1 MQDDVAH
8 RDEALLQDAGD
19 SHHSHLAQHVPGE
32 QHDLVLGFEG
42 ADAAEHHHHGQHTAD
57 ALAQEGGPGH
67 TGHAHLEAGHEQ
79 NVHADVGQGRDGQ
92 EVEGG
97 LAVAQRGEDAGGDVV
112 EEHEGQ
118 AQHVDIQI
126 QRRICKDLLR
136 GVDELQ
142 QAVAAHK
149 ADQKIYNG
157 TDELTEKARKEMPVS
172 DFETTDIQY
181 AGMSVADNKAL
192 AWFIS
197 GNEYQAHYYLP
208 MEVEVKGDD
217 KYSFVRTYKP
227 MNGETDNIA
236 ILNWNGGYSFIVNN
250 SDCASVKITGE
261 NGIYEEKVKEVPYVF
276 YYPSI
281 PSQYVFLDSDGNELS

>member
-1 MQDDVAH
+1 MN
-8 RDEALLQDAGD
+8 
-19 SHHSHLAQHVPGE
+19 GE
-32 QHDLVLGFEG
+32 MEMSTYCMKNKKYRKPVLILTVLFCVS
-42 ADAAEHHHHGQHTAD
+42 
-57 ALAQEGGPGH
+57 L
-67 TGHAHLEAGHEQ
+67 TG
-79 NVHADVGQGRDGQ
+79 
-92 EVEGG
+92 
-97 LAVAQRGEDAGGDVV
+97 
-112 EEHEGQ
+112 
-118 AQHVDIQI
+118 
-126 QRRICKDLLR
+126 CT
-136 GVDELQ
+136 
-142 QAVAAHK
+142 
-149 ADQKIYNG
+149 KIYNG

-227 MNGETDNIA
+227 INGETDNIA
-236 ILNWNGGYSFIVNN
+236 ILNWNGGYSFVVNN

>member
-1 MQDDVAH
+1 MN
-8 RDEALLQDAGD
+8 GD
-19 SHHSHLAQHVPGE
+19 MEMSTYCMKNKKYRKP
-32 QHDLVLGFEG
+32 VLILTVLFCVS
-42 ADAAEHHHHGQHTAD
+42 
-57 ALAQEGGPGH
+57 L
-67 TGHAHLEAGHEQ
+67 TG
-79 NVHADVGQGRDGQ
+79 
-92 EVEGG
+92 
-97 LAVAQRGEDAGGDVV
+97 
-112 EEHEGQ
+112 
-118 AQHVDIQI
+118 
-126 QRRICKDLLR
+126 CT
-136 GVDELQ
+136 
-142 QAVAAHK
+142 
-149 ADQKIYNG
+149 KIYNG

-236 ILNWNGGYSFIVNN
+236 ILNWNGGYSFVVNN

-261 NGIYEEKVKEVPYVF
+261 NGIYEEKVKEYEDV
-276 YYPSI
+276 
-281 PSQYVFLDSDGNELS
+281 QN

>member
-1 MQDDVAH
+1 MNGNMGMSTYCMKNKKY
-8 RDEALLQDAGD
+8 RK
-19 SHHSHLAQHVPGE
+19 P
-32 QHDLVLGFEG
+32 VLILTVLFCVS
-42 ADAAEHHHHGQHTAD
+42 
-57 ALAQEGGPGH
+57 L
-67 TGHAHLEAGHEQ
+67 TG
-79 NVHADVGQGRDGQ
+79 
-92 EVEGG
+92 
-97 LAVAQRGEDAGGDVV
+97 
-112 EEHEGQ
+112 
-118 AQHVDIQI
+118 
-126 QRRICKDLLR
+126 CT
-136 GVDELQ
+136 
-142 QAVAAHK
+142 
-149 ADQKIYNG
+149 KIYNG
-157 TDELTEKARKEMPVS
+157 TDELTEKARKEIPVS

-236 ILNWNGGYSFIVNN
+236 ILNWNGGYSFVVNN

-281 PSQYVFLDSDGNELS
+281 PSQYVFLDSDENELS

>member
-1 MQDDVAH
+1 M
-8 RDEALLQDAGD
+8 
-19 SHHSHLAQHVPGE
+19 
-32 QHDLVLGFEG
+32 
-42 ADAAEHHHHGQHTAD
+42 
-57 ALAQEGGPGH
+57 
-67 TGHAHLEAGHEQ
+67 
-79 NVHADVGQGRDGQ
+79 
-92 EVEGG
+92 
-97 LAVAQRGEDAGGDVV
+97 
-112 EEHEGQ
+112 
-118 AQHVDIQI
+118 
-126 QRRICKDLLR
+126 
-136 GVDELQ
+136 
-142 QAVAAHK
+142 
-149 ADQKIYNG
+149 
-157 TDELTEKARKEMPVS
+157 
-172 DFETTDIQY
+172 
-181 AGMSVADNKAL
+181 

-236 ILNWNGGYSFIVNN
+236 ILNWNGGYSFVVNN

>member
-1 MQDDVAH
+1 MN
-8 RDEALLQDAGD
+8 GD
-19 SHHSHLAQHVPGE
+19 MEMSTYCMKNKKYRKP
-32 QHDLVLGFEG
+32 VLILTVLFCVS
-42 ADAAEHHHHGQHTAD
+42 
-57 ALAQEGGPGH
+57 L
-67 TGHAHLEAGHEQ
+67 TG
-79 NVHADVGQGRDGQ
+79 
-92 EVEGG
+92 
-97 LAVAQRGEDAGGDVV
+97 
-112 EEHEGQ
+112 
-118 AQHVDIQI
+118 
-126 QRRICKDLLR
+126 CT
-136 GVDELQ
+136 
-142 QAVAAHK
+142 
-149 ADQKIYNG
+149 KIYNG

-236 ILNWNGGYSFIVNN
+236 ILNWNGGYSFVVNN

-261 NGIYEEKVKEVPYVF
+261 NGIYEEKVKDK
-276 YYPSI
+276 PS
-281 PSQYVFLDSDGNELS
+281 VGLDKVSPLSLIHI